1 MRERRFKARSSQTK
15 MVFSKIQRKSSEFLM
30 KRKVLKMPLFLR
42 REKKQVQESWIIA
55 VESTFIMPMFT
66 RKEVS

>member
-1 MRERRFKARSSQTK
+1 MRERRFRASSSQTK